1 MNKIKVWDLPIR
13 IFHWAFALSLTG
25 ALAIAFL
32 VDDDSPLFHLHK
44 LLGLT
49 AGFLLII
56 RVVLGL
62 IGSKPTRFRGLL
74 FKPAETLRYG
84 FEALIGKAH
93 RYAGHNPGTAAAAMI
108 MFLAVTGLIWTG
120 LAMNG
125 EALKEVHETLAFIL
139 LTAISAH
146 LAGLA
151 LHTLYHR
158 EWIALSM
165 ITGWRNGLPDG
176 AIRSFR
182 PWSGALVL
190 VALVAWSISLFRGYE
205 PTGATVKLPLFGV
218 VSLHGEGHE
227 HARVGSHDLRH
238 EEHEHDDD

>member
-1 MNKIKVWDLPIR
+1 MNRIKLWDYPIR
-13 IFHWAFALSLTG
+13 IFHWAFALCLSG
-25 ALAIAFL
+25 AIAIAFL
-32 VDDDSPLFHLHK
+32 VDDDAPLFHLHK

-49 AGFLLII
+49 AGFLLVI
-56 RVVLGL
+56 RCF
-62 IGSKPTRFRGLL
+62 IGFFGTRPTRFHGLL
-74 FKPAETLRYG
+74 FGPIETFRYG
-84 FEALIGKAH
+84 LNALIGKA
-93 RYAGHNPGTAAAAMI
+93 RIYSGHNPGTAAAALV
-108 MFLAVTGLIWTG
+108 MFFATGGLLWTG

-139 LTAISAH
+139 LTAIGAH